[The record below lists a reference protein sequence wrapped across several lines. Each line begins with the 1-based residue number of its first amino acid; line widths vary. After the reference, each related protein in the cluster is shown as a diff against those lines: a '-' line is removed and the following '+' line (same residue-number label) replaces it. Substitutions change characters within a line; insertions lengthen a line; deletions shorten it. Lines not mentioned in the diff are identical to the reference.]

1 MPWKHKKLSG
11 SQDLREPRDELSRKT
26 MGQEH
31 TKEGGHSRA
40 GTPGGDMEQRQGV
53 SNDPSMLERGRDVP
67 LADMDTH
74 VVGRVRGQG

>member
-1 MPWKHKKLSG
+1 MSC
-11 SQDLREPRDELSRKT
+11 RERLWDKNTPRR
-26 MGQEH
+26 G
-31 TKEGGHSRA
+31 
-40 GTPGGDMEQRQGV
+40 GTPGRRSTGGDMEQRQGV